1 VDDQLKRLFDVV
13 VGGVLL
19 FLLAPVLVAIGVL
32 VWVTMGRPILF
43 RQERAGFAGESFTI
57 LKFRT
62 MAVANDSSGQPLAD
76 DQRITRFGR
85 FLRRTS
91 LDELPELVNVLRGDM
106 SLVGPRP
113 LLTDYLPLYSQEQMR
128 RHDVRPGITGWSQVN
143 GRNALTW
150 NDKFQLDVWYV
161 DNRSLRLD
169 LQILRM
175 TISSVT
181 KGEGIAHPGVATM
194 EPFRGTETDPPEQ
207 ATPSRRQ

>member
-1 VDDQLKRLFDVV
+1 VNDQLKRLFDVV
-13 VGGVLL
+13 AAGALL
-19 FLLAPVLVAIGVL
+19 ILLSPIIATVAAAVA
-32 VWVTMGRPILF
+32 VSMGRPVLF
-43 RQERAGFAGESFTI
+43 RQRRPGLGGDLFTI

-62 MAVANDSSGQPLAD
+62 MADATDAD
-76 DQRITRFGR
+76 GNSLPDAQRITALGR

-113 LLTDYLPLYSQEQMR
+113 LLAEYLSRYSKGQMR

-150 NDKFQLDVWYV
+150 DEKFALDVWYV

-169 LQILRM
+169 LRILRM
-175 TISSVT
+175 TIGQVV

-194 EPFRGTETDPPEQ
+194 EPFQRADGETH
-207 ATPSRRQ
+207 R

>member
-1 VDDQLKRLFDVV
+1 MGQ
-13 VGGVLL
+13 
-19 FLLAPVLVAIGVL
+19 PV
-32 VWVTMGRPILF
+32 LF
-43 RQERAGFAGESFTI
+43 RQQRPGLAGRSFTI

-62 MAVANDSSGQPLAD
+62 MADTYDASGRPLPD
-76 DQRITRFGR
+76 ERRISRVGG

-113 LLTDYLPLYSQEQMR
+113 LLTEYLPLYSQAQKR

-150 NDKFQLDVWYV
+150 EEKLALDIWYV

-169 LQILRM
+169 LRILRM
-175 TISSVT
+175 TIGSVV
-181 KGEGIAHPGVATM
+181 KGAGIAHAGVATM
-194 EPFRGTETDPPEQ
+194 EPFRGTDMERGSPT
-207 ATPSRRQ
+207 APSDSP